1 MLPLIWMTKLDVCP
15 RLPAPLP
22 VETFLSGP
30 SSVLQP
36 PSAPASKPVAML
48 AGAGA
53 QRGATGT
60 RTWGGTQAPSPG
72 GVRANWTERELSAGR
87 VTWLLSQWRMS
98 RVLLIKEGTQSRSH
112 SPAKPVTIFN
122 PLMSCSFRC
131 KMGSGSRWG

>member
-1 MLPLIWMTKLDVCP
+1 MTKLDVCP

-53 QRGATGT
+53 QGGATGT
-60 RTWGGTQAPSPG
+60 RTLGRDPGTLTGRRQG
-72 GVRANWTERELSAGR
+72 KLDREGALCWEGDVAAESVED
-87 VTWLLSQWRMS
+87 VTCPTHQR
-98 RVLLIKEGTQSRSH
+98 R
-112 SPAKPVTIFN
+112 N
-122 PLMSCSFRC
+122 PKQVSLAC
-131 KMGSGSRWG
+131 KASDYF